1 MNTREKDC
9 LAALVHHL
17 DGSQII
23 EADDLMRDIEYLA
36 KTSSGPI
43 VFDEDTLFDT
53 LAEVGQRHAD
63 AGR

>member
-1 MNTREKDC
+1 
-9 LAALVHHL
+9 
-17 DGSQII
+17 
-23 EADDLMRDIEYLA
+23 MRDIEYLA

-53 LAEVGQRHAD
+53 LAEVGQHHAD